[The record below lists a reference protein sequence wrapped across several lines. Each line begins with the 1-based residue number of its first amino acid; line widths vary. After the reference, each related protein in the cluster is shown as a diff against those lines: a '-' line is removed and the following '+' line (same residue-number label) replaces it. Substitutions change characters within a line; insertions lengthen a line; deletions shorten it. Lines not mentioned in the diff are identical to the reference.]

1 MNSRTHSHDTKRV
14 PRTGVRKLLSLL
26 LGFAILALVLL
37 WQGKGL
43 TPALPSGESAEV
55 APTDENAS
63 SEPKVVSQTGP
74 IETTTT
80 INAAMPIR
88 EPEER
93 SAASAQSTPHTRQLV
108 DKLCQP
114 TLGNAEQT
122 AAWKRD
128 LQELVAQGQSAVPAI
143 REFLQ
148 KNQEVDFTG
157 AIGLGYA
164 SARAAMFDAL
174 LQIGGPEATAVMLET
189 LRTTAE
195 PREIAMLGRNLD
207 SLEPELHR
215 QAAFEAARHS
225 LAMAGEGKLVGIDVA
240 PLFDL
245 FRQLGNAEVVADLE
259 QASTRWGY
267 YGTMALAQLADGLG
281 VPSLVR
287 MSKNESSGGLRL
299 NSMEMLVQLAAQY
312 PDARAAVLEQARLSQ
327 IPQSTWAH
335 LTPFLAGDYYRLLDS
350 IFDTTTPQFGKD
362 LKTVHIRGS
371 NQNLLLVPRPG
382 ITAPDQIQRQI
393 ELVNELSGVVS
404 NPAAIQALQ
413 QARTIL
419 AQRSALTIEVPR

>member
-1 MNSRTHSHDTKRV
+1 
-14 PRTGVRKLLSLL
+14 
-26 LGFAILALVLL
+26 
-37 WQGKGL
+37 
-43 TPALPSGESAEV
+43 
-55 APTDENAS
+55 
-63 SEPKVVSQTGP
+63 
-74 IETTTT
+74 
-80 INAAMPIR
+80 
-88 EPEER
+88 
-93 SAASAQSTPHTRQLV
+93 LV

-225 LAMAGEGKLVGIDVA
+225 LAMAGEGKLAGIDVA

-245 FRQLGNAEVVADLE
+245 FRRLGNAEVVADLE

-267 YGTMALAQLADGLG
+267 YGTMALAQLPDGLG
-281 VPSLVR
+281 VPSLVH
-287 MSKNESSGGLRL
+287 MSKNESSSGLRL

-350 IFDTTTPQFGKD
+350 IFDTTTPPFGKD